1 MIENKKAVVVE
12 YQDGCA
18 EVMIGSRS
26 LTIGQR
32 DQDLPE
38 YFCPVELISA
48 SLGS

>member
-1 MIENKKAVVVE
+1 MNGNTNTVIVE
-12 YQDGCA
+12 YNGGCA
-18 EVMIGSRS
+18 DVTIGSRS

-38 YFCPVELISA
+38 NFCPVELISA